1 MKSQRKNKF
10 ILHLFFLLLL
20 GNSLIA
26 FPNMQVQAATAKT
39 YKVKINRVH
48 KGELV
53 KKKSGW
59 YLQSK
64 TYKIT
69 TRAAEKRV
77 VKLTILSKSGL
88 NSGYYYFDSKGK
100 LDRRNKF
107 HYLNTK
113 VDGVRFNGMYYFGRS
128 GGRLLQT
135 QKPQMGHE
143 SMGTDMCLVKWDE
156 DMKTAGTMVL
166 SDEKWTN
173 CIGPENNR

>member
-88 NSGYYYFDSKGK
+88 NSGYYYFDS
-100 LDRRNKF
+100 
-107 HYLNTK
+107 Y
-113 VDGVRFNGMYYFGRS
+113 
-128 GGRLLQT
+128 RL
-135 QKPQMGHE
+135 
-143 SMGTDMCLVKWDE
+143 S
-156 DMKTAGTMVL
+156 
-166 SDEKWTN
+166 
-173 CIGPENNR
+173 

>member
-69 TRAAEKRV
+69 TRAAEKPGSEANNIVQKRF
-77 VKLTILSKSGL
+77 KQRILL
-88 NSGYYYFDSKGK
+88 F
-100 LDRRNKF
+100 
-107 HYLNTK
+107 
-113 VDGVRFNGMYYFGRS
+113 
-128 GGRLLQT
+128 
-135 QKPQMGHE
+135 
-143 SMGTDMCLVKWDE
+143 
-156 DMKTAGTMVL
+156 
-166 SDEKWTN
+166 
-173 CIGPENNR
+173 